1 MTAAGR
7 LFLLS
12 VLPLAAACG
21 GLFWFFV
28 ARLDLAADQA
38 LERRASSNAA
48 AVARGVAASFEYEDA
63 GEVDRHLASLA
74 QLPDLYYAAV
84 LTADGR
90 VFGAH
95 RPERRPE
102 IIARP
107 RDGARLRWSPD
118 VLHVVA
124 PIETPGGHEGTLAM
138 GFSLEELRSDRR
150 TTLLVVG
157 AAVGLVLAG
166 GGVVAWLLA
175 HFLGRRRAAEAAQRR
190 SEESFRALIETLPDA
205 ILIEREGRVV
215 YANPA
220 AVRHLGVPSAAAI
233 YGRPSAHLLRFE
245 AHSDAPERLKGLHVA
260 GQPVSLPDVQLV
272 RPDGTALAAEVLAL
286 PLVFDAAPAGV
297 LVARD
302 LTERKRIQAQLIHAD
317 RMASMGTMAAGV
329 AHEINNPMA
338 YVTTNLSFA
347 LDELQ
352 RRGGGSTDD
361 EVQQALH
368 EALEGAER
376 VRHIVQS
383 LKTYSRAEDETVVP
397 VDVERALDAALS
409 MARAEMR
416 PRAELVRTRGGV
428 PLVSGQESRL
438 VQVFVNLLT
447 NAAQAIPAGDPERQ
461 RIEVAT
467 SVDSEGQVV
476 VAITDTGT
484 GISPDHLARLFDPF
498 FTTKPVGEGT
508 GLGLSICHGIITGL
522 GGRILVQSR
531 LGAGSRFEVRLP
543 VRAPVAPG
551 TSEFHAPV
559 PPAPA
564 SANAPRVLVVDEN
577 CGLHLPTLRPGNA
590 DRRRRQRPPGIGSAG
605 RRSRLRCRDLRSHDA
620 RYGRH
625 RVLRGDPTPLAAAR
639 PSGGLPDRRGVHAGV
654 RGLSRVAL
662 EPRRRQ
668 AVRSRRTSGCH
679 RRGPAAVRRSGRRC
693 VEKPLSE
700 LPDLELPVVDDLDVH
715 AEGGGRFGR

>member
-484 GISPDHLARLFDPF
+484 GIPPDHLARLFDPF

-564 SANAPRVLVVDEN
+564 SANAPRVLVVDDE
-577 CGLHLPTLRPGNA
+577 PRIA
-590 DRRRRQRPPGIGSAG
+590 ASI
-605 RRSRLRCRDLRSHDA
+605 SRLFAREMRIVADVSARRALARLEEEAVFDVVICDLMMPDMDGIEFFGEIQRRWPRLA
-620 RYGRH
+620 H
-625 RVLRGDPTPLAAAR
+625 RVVFLTGGAFTPESAAFLESLSNPVVAKPFDPDELRGAIE
-639 PSGGLPDRRGVHAGV
+639 GV
-654 RGLSRVAL
+654 L
-662 EPRRRQ
+662 
-668 AVRSRRTSGCH
+668 
-679 RRGPAAVRRSGRRC
+679 RRSGDQAAVASRN
-693 VEKPLSE
+693 P
-700 LPDLELPVVDDLDVH
+700 
-715 AEGGGRFGR
+715 